1 MQPHPPMI
9 PGNRLHR
16 IACISILVGVTV
28 LSLKLLAWWVSGSV
42 ALLSDGLESMINVA
56 TAITTLMALRYAARP
71 VDHNHTYGHHKA
83 ELLSAALQGLLI
95 LIAALVIL
103 HQALDGLRTPPDL
116 AAGPLGLGINAAASA
131 LNAVWGL
138 FLISE
143 GRRLMSPA
151 LGADG
156 HHLMSD
162 VVSSIGILL
171 GTSVALLTGWSVLDP
186 AKAALVALHVLV
198 TGLRVLWS
206 AVRQL
211 MDEVPP
217 PETLQVLQETI
228 LNNAT
233 GATEVH
239 DLRAR
244 QAGASVFAEFHL
256 VVPAQMTVDRAHD
269 ICDRIE
275 AEAAR
280 ALPGCRLNIHVE
292 PDKRTADANR
302 DLLRFTLQAGEFSGL
317 EPQFPDLFERSSAFP
332 AECIFL
338 RFSRV
343 SDPARLLPP

>member
-1 MQPHPPMI
+1 MPP
-9 PGNRLHR
+9 PTQTRPDARLHR
-16 IACISILVGVTV
+16 IACISILVGVGV

-56 TAITTLMALRYAARP
+56 TAITTLMAVRYAARP

-83 ELLSAALQGLLI
+83 ELLSAALQGVLI
-95 LIAALVIL
+95 IIAALVIL
-103 HQALDGLRTPPDL
+103 DQAVDGLRAPPDL
-116 AAGPLGLGINAAASA
+116 AAGPLGLGVNAIASA
-131 LNAVWGL
+131 LNAAWGL
-138 FLISE
+138 FLIRE

-156 HHLMSD
+156 HHLISD
-162 VVSSIGILL
+162 VVSSVGILL
-171 GTSVALLTGWSVLDP
+171 GTSVAMLTGWSVLDP
-186 AKAALVALHVLV
+186 ATAGLVALHVLV

-206 AVRQL
+206 AIRQL

-228 LNNAT
+228 LTNAT

-256 VVPAQMTVDRAHD
+256 VVPAQMTVDHAHD

-275 AEAAR
+275 AEVAR
-280 ALPGCRLNIHVE
+280 VLPACRLNIHVE
-292 PDKRTADANR
+292 PDQGPAETDST
-302 DLLRFTLQAGEFSGL
+302 LLRFT
-317 EPQFPDLFERSSAFP
+317 
-332 AECIFL
+332 I
-338 RFSRV
+338 
-343 SDPARLLPP
+343 

>member
-1 MQPHPPMI
+1 MQTLTPTGPDS
-9 PGNRLHR
+9 RLQR
-16 IACISILVGVTV
+16 IARVSILVGVTV
-28 LSLKLLAWWVSGSV
+28 LALKLLAWWVSGSV
-42 ALLSDGLESMINVA
+42 ALLSDGLESVINVA
-56 TAITTLMALRYAARP
+56 TAFTTLMALRYAARP

-95 LIAALVIL
+95 IIAALVIL
-103 HQALDGLRTPPDL
+103 HQAVGGLRTPPDL

-138 FLISE
+138 FLIRE

-156 HHLMSD
+156 HHLVSD
-162 VVSSIGILL
+162 VISSVGILV
-171 GTSVALLTGWSVLDP
+171 GASVALLTGWSVLDP
-186 AKAALVALHVLV
+186 ATAALVALHVLL

-217 PETLQVLQETI
+217 PETLQMLQETI
-228 LNNAT
+228 LTNAT

-256 VVPAQMTVDRAHD
+256 VVPAQMTVDRAHE

-275 AEAAR
+275 AEVAHV
-280 ALPGCRLNIHVE
+280 LPACRLNIHVE
-292 PDKRTADANR
+292 PDQGTPDANSR
-302 DLLRFTLQAGEFSGL
+302 LLRFT
-317 EPQFPDLFERSSAFP
+317 
-332 AECIFL
+332 I
-338 RFSRV
+338 
-343 SDPARLLPP
+343 

>member
-1 MQPHPPMI
+1 MMQTLTPNAPD
-9 PGNRLHR
+9 NRLHR
-16 IACISILVGVTV
+16 IACVSILVGVIV
-28 LSLKLLAWWVSGSV
+28 LALKLLAWWVSGSV

-56 TAITTLMALRYAARP
+56 TAITTLMAVRYAARP

-95 LIAALVIL
+95 ILAALVIL
-103 HQALDGLRTPPDL
+103 HQAVDGLREPPDL
-116 AAGPLGLGINAAASA
+116 TAGPLGLGINAAASA

-138 FLISE
+138 FLIRE
-143 GRRLMSPA
+143 GQRLMSPA

-162 VVSSIGILL
+162 VISSVGILL
-171 GTSVALLTGWSVLDP
+171 GTAVALLTGWTVLDP
-186 AKAALVALHVLV
+186 ATAALVALHVLV

-211 MDEVPP
+211 MDEAPP
-217 PETLQVLQETI
+217 RETLQVLQETI

-256 VVPAQMTVDRAHD
+256 VVPAEMTVDRAHD

-275 AEAAR
+275 AEVAR
-280 ALPGCRLNIHVE
+280 VLPACRLNIHVE
-292 PDKRTADANR
+292 PDQRALDANSN
-302 DLLRFTLQAGEFSGL
+302 LLRFS
-317 EPQFPDLFERSSAFP
+317 
-332 AECIFL
+332 I
-338 RFSRV
+338 
-343 SDPARLLPP
+343 